1 MGLSQITKLFIS
13 LAASFITATIG
24 GFFTSASVTTWYP
37 ALIKPAG
44 TPPAWL
50 FGPVWFLLYFL
61 MAIALFLIWRTPNKK
76 PQVTFALQVYFVHL
90 LVNILWSAVFFGL
103 QFPFFGLLVIF
114 ALWVMIGILIF
125 LFFLIN
131 KEASFLMVPYWLW
144 VTYAMYLNFGIWRL
158 N

>member
-1 MGLSQITKLFIS
+1 MGLSQIAKLFIC
-13 LAASFITATIG
+13 LAASFLTATIG

-44 TPPAWL
+44 TPPSWV

-61 MAIALFLIWRTPNKK
+61 MAIAIFLIWRTPDKK
-76 PQVTFALQVYFVHL
+76 PQVTFALQVYVVHL
-90 LVNILWSAVFFGL
+90 LINLLWSAVFFGL
-103 QFPFFGLLVIF
+103 QFPFFGLLIIF

-125 LFFLIN
+125 LFFFIN

-144 VTYAMYLNFGIWRL
+144 VTYAMYLNFGIWQL